1 MKKNDEIERNKR
13 GKKKQRGIKLIK
25 KKQKKKLHCSYND
38 VFALLQKN

>member
-1 MKKNDEIERNKR
+1 MMKLKEIKEEKW
-13 GKKKQRGIKLIK
+13 KKKQRGIKLIK